1 MVFRTGGLGA
11 PSGPS
16 RSRGAHS
23 APQRWRRGRGG
34 AVSRVWAPVGEAEW
48 VVGFAPSPP
57 PPGTGRERCGWSRG
71 GKGGVPSRRAWG
83 WRSLALALRDRG
95 SQRHSPT
102 SPSSWRLPPIPDP
115 PDPTHPQRLKN
126 SSRRPSPLTP
136 PANSLEGGGWGGLLS
151 ASRQPVLR
159 TQFWHRLTPSQPSRA
174 VPPARPGCPVPL
186 RCGDT

>member
-1 MVFRTGGLGA
+1 MGG
-11 PSGPS
+11 
-16 RSRGAHS
+16 
-23 APQRWRRGRGG
+23 
-34 AVSRVWAPVGEAEW
+34 VSPVWAPVGEAEW

-95 SQRHSPT
+95 SQRHSLTEPIVLEASSYSRPARSHSPPT
-102 SPSSWRLPPIPDP
+102 PKEL
-115 PDPTHPQRLKN
+115 
-126 SSRRPSPLTP
+126 SRRPSPLTP

-159 TQFWHRLTPSQPSRA
+159 TQFWHRLTPWQPSRA
-174 VPPARPGCPVPL
+174 VPPACPGCPVPL